1 MGFYRGEI
9 LLPARAITSKINLK
23 KKTTNFSI
31 KGRQFVSD
39 PNFLVLSSV
48 CVDSKKEPNLLGL
61 LFFFLPLS
69 IFGRFQSLWTF
80 FFFLVNGNAFPSF
93 FSIYLEIERCWLV
106 GWPMNWLKKQNK
118 KQKQKNKHLFKV
130 DDLYLSF
137 SLDRFDILQRPHS
150 GQAAIPI
157 SFRQKIK

>member
-106 GWPMNWLKKQNK
+106 GWPMNWLKKQKKKKNK
-118 KQKQKNKHLFKV
+118 KTNIFLRWMIFIYRFLWTVSIFSNGPIPVRRLFPFHFAK
-130 DDLYLSF
+130 
-137 SLDRFDILQRPHS
+137 
-150 GQAAIPI
+150 
-157 SFRQKIK
+157 K